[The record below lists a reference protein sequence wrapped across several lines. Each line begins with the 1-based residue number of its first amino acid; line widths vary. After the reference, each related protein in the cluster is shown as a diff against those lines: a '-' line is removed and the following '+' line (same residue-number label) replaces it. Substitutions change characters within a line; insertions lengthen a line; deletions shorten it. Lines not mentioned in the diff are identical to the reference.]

1 LGKILDWISN
11 KLTELS
17 IAQIPGYS
25 EEDKELLKKWD
36 NITSHIRDD
45 RKKLLTSKM
54 LENQTTLLREV
65 VEPEKIVE
73 KKQTKT
79 ERIMEFFDPPEEKKP
94 RQALFPDKTIDDL
107 MRVDPMMSK
116 SMKNWTNTLKEDAL
130 VKKTL

>member
-1 LGKILDWISN
+1 MGKILDWISN